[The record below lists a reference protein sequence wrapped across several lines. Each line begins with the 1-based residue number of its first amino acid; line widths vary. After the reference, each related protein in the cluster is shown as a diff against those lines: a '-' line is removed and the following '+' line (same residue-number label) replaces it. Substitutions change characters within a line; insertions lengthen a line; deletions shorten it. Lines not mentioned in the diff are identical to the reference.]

1 MSAKGTLGFIAGSI
15 VGIAAGVAV
24 GVLLAPRSGEESRAM
39 AADAINDAWDTA
51 RDQYERNSHVVA
63 RKITSMRPAID
74 ATTDELRAKVDR
86 ARERMDML
94 RSSLTDAVSAAGS
107 CAPSCDCVDAQDTGA
122 HVEVVNTTEASAG
135 L

>member
-51 RDQYERNSHVVA
+51 CDQYEHNSRVVA

-94 RSSLTDAVSAAGS
+94 RSSLTDAVSAGGS
-107 CAPSCDCVDAQDTGA
+107 NISCECADAQDTGA
-122 HVEVVNTTEASAG
+122 HVEVVNTTEAPAG
-135 L
+135 V